1 MDDLGVPPFQEMPTS
16 PLGWYRGTVQVE
28 MLRKTDVF
36 LDEISKWW
44 VHLGTGL
51 IFVYFRGGDGGSSA
65 NSVWPYGQY

>member
-36 LDEISKWW
+36 LDEISK
-44 VHLGTGL
+44 
-51 IFVYFRGGDGGSSA
+51 
-65 NSVWPYGQY
+65 